1 MEWTSIIAIFSLFW
15 VLSAFLVMP
24 FGMRTVEEEGVA
36 GQVDSAPAHFRPG
49 RRLRA
54 TIPRS
59 YCLPVLAIMCTA
71 GSELKPLACSAG
83 HPQLRDNPYLR
94 RRSIAWASAT

>member
-24 FGMRTVEEEGVA
+24 FGMRTVEEEGHTRVA

-49 RRLRA
+49 RIVLRA
-54 TIPRS
+54 TI
-59 YCLPVLAIMCTA
+59 LAFVLFGLFYANYVYGWIGAETLNLFGRPPA
-71 GSELKPLACSAG
+71 AQG
-83 HPQLRDNPYLR
+83 
-94 RRSIAWASAT
+94 